1 MRVIYNFYKE
11 IDGMKV
17 YKALLNDKYSLDF
30 KEDGQITSIH
40 FYFDFNGD
48 LIVDNV
54 YKNMR
59 NYKTYRHI
67 RKYAENQTLINVMM
81 QLKRI

>member
-11 IDGMKV
+11 IDGMKI
-17 YKALLNDKYSLDF
+17 YKSLLEDKYSLEF
-30 KEDGQITSIH
+30 KESGKLTSIH

-67 RKYAENQTLINVMM
+67 RKYAENQTLINAMM
-81 QLKRI
+81 QLKHV